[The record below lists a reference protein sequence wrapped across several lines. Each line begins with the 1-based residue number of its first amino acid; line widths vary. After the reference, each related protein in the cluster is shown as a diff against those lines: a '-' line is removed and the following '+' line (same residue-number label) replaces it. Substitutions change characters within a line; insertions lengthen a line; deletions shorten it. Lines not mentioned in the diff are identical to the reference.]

1 MEQNC
6 SMWKAILFHIVCI
19 IMIYAVLSWFALFW
33 RKLDFVVSCEAKIN
47 PTILSVEQ
55 KLQISCMGTTK
66 WHHPHHPHHQH
77 HHQHHQHHPH
87 HPHHHD
93 HHQQHPHCTGSQAD
107 VHPMSIC
114 PLINRYWDATANP
127 VLSSAIQQIQIQINR
142 YWDATANPAAVLSYA
157 IQQIQIQEQIQKKLQ
172 IQRQIQVQ
180 MQMQIQINRYWDPTA
195 NPAAALSNAIQHIHK
210 YKYWTDRNSLFLVPF
225 NPEVLLR
232 GWT

>member
-47 PTILSVEQ
+47 PTVLSVEQ

-114 PLINRYWDATANP
+114 PLINRYWD
-127 VLSSAIQQIQIQINR
+127 L
-142 YWDATANPAAVLSYA
+142 TANPAAVLSYA

-172 IQRQIQVQ
+172 IQRQ
-180 MQMQIQINRYWDPTA
+180 
-195 NPAAALSNAIQHIHK
+195 K
-210 YKYWTDRNSLFLVPF
+210 
-225 NPEVLLR
+225 
-232 GWT
+232 